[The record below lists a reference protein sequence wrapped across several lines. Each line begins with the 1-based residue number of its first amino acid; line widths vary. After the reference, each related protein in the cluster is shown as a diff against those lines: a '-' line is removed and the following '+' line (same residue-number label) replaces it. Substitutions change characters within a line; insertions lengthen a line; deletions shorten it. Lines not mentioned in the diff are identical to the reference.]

1 MKKQNIEPLTK
12 SNNVAEKSGKHK
24 SSFYPVYVGQLKIES
39 QTESHIEY

>member
-1 MKKQNIEPLTK
+1 MNKQNIEPLTK
-12 SNNVAEKSGKHK
+12 NNNLAEKGGKYK